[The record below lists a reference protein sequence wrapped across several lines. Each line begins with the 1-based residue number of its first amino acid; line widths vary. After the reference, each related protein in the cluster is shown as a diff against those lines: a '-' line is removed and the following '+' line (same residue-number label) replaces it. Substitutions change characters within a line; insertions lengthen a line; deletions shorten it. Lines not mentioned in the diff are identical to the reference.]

1 MKRQTICF
9 LTAILVLSVITFQ
22 KASLAAPYYEG
33 KRITIVVGFGPGGG
47 YDAMARLVA
56 KYLPKYIP
64 GKPVILVENMPGASS
79 IIAANHI
86 FSIAKPDGF
95 TIGTVNRGLPFAQL
109 TKAEGVKFD
118 FRKYSWIG
126 SPSVDPTVLFVRAE
140 LPIRNVEDLRK
151 TKGPIPL
158 ATEGLGTTGHQFP
171 ILLNEFAGMNF
182 KLVVYP
188 SGADSNLAL
197 ERKEVDGRA
206 ASYSSVKRYVDR
218 GLLRPLIRGRASL
231 PEIENLVL
239 NESLTTDPK
248 GKTIMG
254 MLSSVDMV
262 ARPFLVPPGV
272 PGEVMAILREAFA
285 KVTED
290 PEMKA
295 EAKNLSIDLR
305 FVSAEESLK
314 VLDYLFNQPDSIV
327 KEFAKFVT
335 Y

>member
-1 MKRQTICF
+1 MKRQTIC
-9 LTAILVLSVITFQ
+9 LLLAILVLCLINFQ
-22 KASLAAPYYEG
+22 KISLAAPYYEG

-56 KYLPKYIP
+56 KHLPKHIP
-64 GKPVILVENMPGASS
+64 GKPSILVENMPGASS

-86 FSIAKPDGF
+86 YSIVKPDGF

-109 TKAEGVKFD
+109 TKAEGVRFD

-126 SPSVDPTVLFVRAE
+126 SPSIDPTVFFIRAD

-151 TKGPIPL
+151 AKGPIPL

-171 ILLNEFAGMNF
+171 LLLNEFAGMNF

-188 SGADSNLAL
+188 SGSDSRLAV

-206 ASYSSVKRYVDR
+206 GSYSQEKRYVDR
-218 GLLRPLIRGRASL
+218 GVYRPLIRGRVSL
-231 PEIENLVL
+231 PEIDPLVV
-239 NESLTTDPK
+239 NEDLTTDPK

-254 MLSSVDMV
+254 MLSSVDRI
-262 ARPFLVPPGV
+262 ARPFMAPPGV
-272 PGEVMAILREAFA
+272 PGEVMSVLRDAFA
-285 KVTED
+285 RVTED
-290 PEMKA
+290 PELKE
-295 EAKNLSIDLR
+295 EAKKLSIDLR
-305 FVSAEESLK
+305 FVSPDETLK
-314 VLDYLFNQPDSIV
+314 VLDYLFTQPESIV
-327 KEFAKFVT
+327 KEFGKFVT